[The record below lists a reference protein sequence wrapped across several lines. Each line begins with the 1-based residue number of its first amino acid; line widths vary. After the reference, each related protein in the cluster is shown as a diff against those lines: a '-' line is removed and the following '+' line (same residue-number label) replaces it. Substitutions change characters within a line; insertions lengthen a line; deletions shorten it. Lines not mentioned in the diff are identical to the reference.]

1 MFRPKTTPP
10 MIKTDTFCDIVPF
23 PGHGADAAT
32 FSHLLEGNLCLLHVI
47 VDHVQPLLD
56 PVQLLCTRGGSH
68 TRRRQPFIVF
78 TAAENI
84 ETHTHKHSGNAHK
97 FFRRMKHA
105 QQYRQRTQVATT
117 AGHNINSNLPSL
129 QLIS

>member
-1 MFRPKTTPP
+1 MVATDPLPLLTNTESSPFLLAVALRVGNYLKIPFLMKNVHGPLFRPKTTPP

-56 PVQLLCTRGGSH
+56 PVQLLCTRGG
-68 TRRRQPFIVF
+68 
-78 TAAENI
+78 
-84 ETHTHKHSGNAHK
+84 
-97 FFRRMKHA
+97 
-105 QQYRQRTQVATT
+105 
-117 AGHNINSNLPSL
+117 
-129 QLIS
+129 